1 MTDQRWT
8 AGDIELVRVVEFE
21 VGAPTEDSVPAW
33 VVERGF
39 GDESGLP
46 LIASTATVVAAGSST
61 IVVDP
66 WLVFDGDRTD
76 IAAQTART
84 TSLLDGLAAAGF
96 SAEDVDLVVNS
107 HVDGVGGN
115 VRPDRSGRWAPTFPN
130 ARYLFSSTEL
140 ELSADDER
148 LDPLRDAD
156 VIDPVDPPRE
166 IAPGVTLVEEA
177 GHRPGHLV
185 VRLRRGRH
193 EALLPGHLF
202 ISPLQVSDP
211 AIALDEDAATA
222 TAIRRRLLTD
232 LAQSG
237 GLLIAPLLGGP
248 GGGVVEPD
256 GNTWRLTPV

>member
-1 MTDQRWT
+1 MTKQRW
-8 AGDIELVRVVEFE
+8 AVGDIDVIRVVEFE

-39 GDESGLP
+39 GDKSGLP
-46 LIASTATVVAAGSST
+46 LIASTATVIAAGPST

-76 IAAQTART
+76 IEAQTART
-84 TSLLDGLAAAGF
+84 TALLGALAAAGF

-115 VRPDRSGRWAPTFPN
+115 VRPEPAGRWVPTFPN
-130 ARYLFSSTEL
+130 ARYRFSSTEL
-140 ELSADDER
+140 DLSANDER
-148 LDPLRDAD
+148 LDPLREAD
-156 VIDPVDPPRE
+156 VIDPVEPPAD
-166 IAPGVTLVEEA
+166 IAPGVTLEEEA
-177 GHRPGHLV
+177 GHRSGHLV
-185 VRLRRGRH
+185 VRLRSGEA

-211 AIALDEDAATA
+211 SIALDEDAAMA
-222 TAIRRRLLTD
+222 TSIRRRLLTE
-232 LAQSG
+232 LAQHR